1 VSRDVGLLLLRVG
14 IGGLLAFGHGLGKVE
29 KIFAGN
35 FEFGDPIGI
44 GAAASLVLAAFAEFV
59 CSLAVA
65 AGLWTRWS
73 AVPPVVTMVVA
84 AFVVHAADP
93 WGRKELA
100 VLYLVA
106 FTVLILT
113 GSGRFSVDALWAK
126 TKRKGR

>member
-1 VSRDVGLLLLRVG
+1 LLLLRVG
-14 IGGLLAFGHGLGKVE
+14 IGCLLAFGHGLGKVE
-29 KIFAGN
+29 KVFAGN
-35 FEFGDPIGI
+35 FQFGDPIGI
-44 GAAASLVLAAFAEFV
+44 GAAASLVLAAGAEFV

-73 AVPPVVTMVVA
+73 SVPPVVTMVVA

-113 GSGRFSVDALWAK
+113 GGGRFSVDAMWARTRRRGK
-126 TKRKGR
+126 